1 MRRITKYSKKIKL
14 TYIKSAGIICA
25 GMILAFPWFGSLS
38 QADEGYYTIVF
49 NGEKLGAVQDKQI
62 ADTAY
67 LEARRMIE
75 NENEASIYIDYDLTV
90 YEEDKLYGEKVSE
103 EVLVD
108 KMYNLL
114 KESSVEVKEKAYVV
128 DIDGFTVTLA
138 SKEEVVELL
147 NAAKSKYDTDNSFST
162 MLTDSMN
169 SRMSY
174 ISYDVVKLDKEDK
187 NNPVVFATANGTNS
201 QVTQDVK
208 PENKVIGIEFAED
221 VEIIETYV
229 AGSQITSLEEA
240 IELVTKD
247 KEENKIYEVVEGDT
261 LYGISDKFNFTLE
274 KLLSMNPDYNEE
286 TNIQIGD
293 RIVVT
298 IPEPELS
305 VVVNKQEV
313 YKENYDVA
321 VEYVYNDNQY
331 TTYSNVLNEGSQG
344 YREVVAVVKYV
355 NGTEESREIIDQSV
369 ITEAVARVV
378 EVGTLTP
385 PTFIK
390 PISGGM
396 FSSGYGA
403 RWGTIHAGVDW
414 ACSVGTTIMASC
426 GGTVVQAG
434 WNGGYGYA
442 VVIQHSN
449 GTMTRYAH
457 MSKILVNVGQYVT
470 QGEKIGL
477 SGNTGNSTG
486 PHVHFEII
494 VNGSKVNPLDYLN

>member
-14 TYIKSAGIICA
+14 TYIKSAGVICA

-38 QADEGYYTIVF
+38 HTEEGYYTVVL
-49 NGEKLGAVQDKQI
+49 NGEKLGAVQDDQI
-62 ADTAY
+62 AENAY

-75 NENEASIYIDYDLTV
+75 NQSDASIYIDYDLKI
-90 YEEDKLYGEKVSE
+90 YGEDKLYGEKVSE

-128 DIDGFTVTLA
+128 DIDGFTVTLS

-147 NAAKSKYDTDNSFST
+147 NCAKSKYDTDNSFAT

-169 SRMSY
+169 SRLSY
-174 ISYDVVKLDKEDK
+174 ISYDVVKLDREDT
-187 NNPVVFATANGTNS
+187 NNPVVFATANGTNA

-208 PENKVIGIEFAED
+208 PENKIIGIEFAED

-229 AGSQITSLEEA
+229 STAQIISLDEA
-240 IELVTKD
+240 INLVTKD

-261 LYGISDKFNFTLE
+261 LYGISDKFSLSLDG
-274 KLLSMNPDYNEE
+274 LLAMNPDYDEE

-298 IPEPELS
+298 VPKPELS
-305 VVVNKQEV
+305 VVVKKQEV

-321 VEYVYNDNQY
+321 VEYVYNDSQY
-331 TTYSNVLNEGSQG
+331 TTYSSVLNEGSQG
-344 YREVVAVVKYV
+344 YREVVAEVKYV
-355 NGTEESREIIDQSV
+355 NGTEESREILDQTV
-369 ITEAVARVV
+369 ITNAVAKVI

-403 RWGTIHAGVDW
+403 RWGTLHAGVDW

-486 PHVHFEII
+486 PHVHFEVII
-494 VNGSKVNPLDYLN
+494 NGSRVNPLDYLN